1 MSVCELVEEIKE
13 LANFVEFERTLENKN
28 KAEKKFAEML
38 KKNTMPY
45 YSAYYS
51 DYMGDDIDELRVII
65 IDSEGNEHECPQE
78 IDEKYACG
86 HIKPHYE
93 KGRGVTDF
101 VVELI
106 KEGVIPVE
114 FKIIENVREAIN
126 RERVYRDY
134 KELVGNITIEHLR
147 IIKQYLLEKLQQ

>member
-28 KAEKKFAEML
+28 KAE
-38 KKNTMPY
+38 
-45 YSAYYS
+45 
-51 DYMGDDIDELRVII
+51 
-65 IDSEGNEHECPQE
+65 
-78 IDEKYACG
+78 
-86 HIKPHYE
+86 
-93 KGRGVTDF
+93 DF

-114 FKIIENVREAIN
+114 FKIIKNVREAIN
-126 RERVYRDY
+126 RERVHRDY